1 MIVGIGVD
9 TVQIERF
16 ERALERTP
24 ALRDRLFVEA
34 DRSLPAHSLAARF
47 AAGEALIK
55 ALGDSHGLGWHDMR
69 IVKNDLNAPSFAPTA
84 PLEHLLEELGAD
96 RVHVSM
102 THDGGFATAFVIV
115 ESSQGVS

>member
-24 ALRDRLFVEA
+24 ALRDRLFVEP
-34 DRSLPAHSLAARF
+34 DRLLPAHSLAARF

-55 ALGDSHGLGWHDMR
+55 ALGDSHGLSWHDMR
-69 IVKNDLNAPSFAPTA
+69 IEKNALNAPTFARTA
-84 PLEHLLEELGAD
+84 ALAQLLDEMGAD
-96 RVHVSM
+96 RVHVTM
-102 THDGGFATAFVIV
+102 THDGGYATAFVIV
-115 ESSQGVS
+115 ESSQGAA